1 MYLLTTH
8 YTPKEVLCGIG
19 TIKVRSWK
27 NNNNLPVALYMVLCG
42 ECLMF
47 DVYIQEKNWL
57 SHWRL
62 KPTRRVTSFN
72 FPMCKTENRLQQHP
86 KHQNLMPKPT
96 SAKFCG
102 KAACLRLV
110 WNHWS
115 VWTAQFSWQHSGRFA
130 SSCGKK
136 LWMRARA
143 ALNLKDIQIPDIPD
157 EHIPTKEANFVGCY
171 FCYVV
176 FLRSVTVW
184 NKPTWTQ
191 QGRPGDESC
200 KKNGSWLPISCL
212 MLTWICGV
220 EGRWFFKNNQG
231 CIRHMFHQTVSCP
244 DSQRS
249 NCVNESMFLFVSIVW

>member
-1 MYLLTTH
+1 MW
-8 YTPKEVLCGIG
+8 
-19 TIKVRSWK
+19 R
-27 NNNNLPVALYMVLCG
+27 
-42 ECLMF
+42 MF
-47 DVYIQEKNWL
+47 DVWCMYPRKTLVKSLTAQTNTPCHIVQFSNVK
-57 SHWRL
+57 SR
-62 KPTRRVTSFN
+62 KPIATTPQTS
-72 FPMCKTENRLQQHP
+72 
-86 KHQNLMPKPT
+86 
-96 SAKFCG
+96 KFH
-102 KAACLRLV
+102 ALV
-110 WNHWS
+110 WNRWS

-136 LWMRARA
+136 LRVRARA

-231 CIRHMFHQTVSCP
+231 CVSP
-244 DSQRS
+244 
-249 NCVNESMFLFVSIVW
+249 NGFLPKLAAVQLR